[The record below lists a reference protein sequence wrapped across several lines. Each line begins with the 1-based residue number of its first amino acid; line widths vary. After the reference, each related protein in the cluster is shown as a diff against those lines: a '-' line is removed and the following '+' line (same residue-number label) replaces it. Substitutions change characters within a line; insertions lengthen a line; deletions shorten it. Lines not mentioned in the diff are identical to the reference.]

1 MKFGNEFWL
10 ILFREYI
17 SPKLFAVPLPQVNS
31 FKNYI
36 PLFFLDTCSES
47 PGSLET
53 GEDDRARSSDAS
65 ACILCD

>member
-1 MKFGNEFWL
+1 MLSFPHYVEKRVVDSAI
-10 ILFREYI
+10 IL
-17 SPKLFAVPLPQVNS
+17 QVSS

-36 PLFFLDTCSES
+36 TLFFLDTCSES